1 MPDQRRCSRCG
12 MNYESIDELHKGGH
26 CPSCGSY
33 LYEAAVKSDY
43 RAKAKREDEPV
54 PGPVS
59 EKSEEPD
66 DRLPGSTA
74 DYLNE

>member
-12 MNYESIDELHKGGH
+12 TNYESIDELHKGGH

-33 LYEAAVKSDY
+33 LYEPAVVSKYVKD
-43 RAKAKREDEPV
+43 AKPEPD
-54 PGPVS
+54 PVAEPAS
-59 EKSEEPD
+59 EEPEKSEEP
-66 DRLPGSTA
+66 LPGSTA